1 MFKKVSDDCLVLT
14 SQLNS
19 TSIYGRRCQTSRCP
33 HLFIHYCITVVLQTP
48 KRRQRTNVV
57 FCESWCDAVMTF
69 SSRLTI
75 GLPPKAVKTGRPK
88 HLCPSTGGACPRA
101 RPWSRCG
108 RGSLVATSR
117 TAWGSGPGCH
127 PEKNWNFRC
136 KFLLLAHFQPEI
148 LVLQNANTTHC
159 NSRLY
164 YMHPAQGNTKKY

>member
-57 FCESWCDAVMTF
+57 FCESWCDAFVTF
-69 SSRLTI
+69 SSHLTRVATS
-75 GLPPKAVKTGRPK
+75 GSKKRDARQ
-88 HLCPSTGGACPRA
+88 HLCPSTGGGCPRA

-117 TAWGSGPGCH
+117 SAWGSGPGCH
-127 PEKNWNFRC
+127 PEKN
-136 KFLLLAHFQPEI
+136 
-148 LVLQNANTTHC
+148 
-159 NSRLY
+159 
-164 YMHPAQGNTKKY
+164 